1 MKTGSGICS
10 LRAASARG
18 CRAAANFFGF
28 ETTRSMP
35 GHLIAVGTLWLTGCA
50 STPLPPEAME
60 VSTVAV
66 SSKSVEIHQP
76 RLIMKEG
83 ELRLEAY
90 AMRQW
95 KAETTADT
103 HVDIV
108 FFNAAGSEIAVET
121 TNFHPRS
128 LPRTMRLPG
137 PHAYLLMPIQI
148 PDGARALEVRAHD
161 APHETPPAKPSR
173 ISMQN

>member
-1 MKTGSGICS
+1 MKADSRIRS
-10 LRAASARG
+10 LRGRSSRG
-18 CRAAANFFGF
+18 LRAAANFLGF
-28 ETTRSMP
+28 EIGRSTPSALVVMT
-35 GHLIAVGTLWLTGCA
+35 TLWLTGCA
-50 STPLPPEAME
+50 STPLPPEAMG

-66 SSKSVEIHQP
+66 SSTSVEIHRP
-76 RLIMKEG
+76 RLIMKDG

-108 FFNAAGSEIAVET
+108 FLNAVGNEIAVET

-128 LPRTMRLPG
+128 LPKTTRLPT
-137 PHAYLLMPIQI
+137 PHAYLLMPIRI
-148 PDGARALEVRAHD
+148 PYGTRALEARAHD
-161 APHETPPAKPSR
+161 GPHETPPPKPSR
-173 ISMQN
+173 ISTPN